1 MSIYFAYGSNMD
13 PQHMSKRV
21 PGARVYEVWRRDP
34 ERVDGSRGPL
44 VLSFSRPHSHS
55 QPGVGECS
63 AHPAGGAGTILGS
76 LADEHEPARLLHQL
90 CERGREV
97 ELRKSRHI
105 RGQCPKRCRECA
117 PLAMDVDAKARRRR
131 GEADGEVG
139 GALRVHPLAN
149 SRGHEHRQ

>member
-1 MSIYFAYGSNMD
+1 M
-13 PQHMSKRV
+13 
-21 PGARVYEVWRRDP
+21 
-34 ERVDGSRGPL
+34 L
-44 VLSFSRPHSHS
+44 VLDRIFDGDDVTRLVAIDLTDKRGERRRFS
-55 QPGVGECS
+55 C
-63 AHPAGGAGTILGS
+63 AGRA
-76 LADEHEPARLLHQL
+76 ADEHEPARLLHKL